1 LKKQILDTIAYSKKL
16 IVSPDIDGL
25 MSAML
30 LSKYNG
36 SSVVGTYDK
45 NLLVL
50 ADGIDPKE
58 CLFVDCDMNSPDY
71 VSIGNHM
78 RLMEDNISVESFN
91 PNTHYKVKQYNQKF
105 PFATCFLLAFGIE
118 TQTSLSDNLCMAYAD
133 STYKNKVNYAPNM
146 QHWSILMDCPEVQFV
161 MNNDVQISVENHMA
175 HMEGKQGFVSRR
187 LGKEKYMAQMN
198 QALENQSAWSFAFP
212 NKLTRGYK
220 YQTGLVDK
228 TTCIRYNK
236 DIISYAEVYGGEY
249 SVTYKDEVE
258 W

>member
-1 LKKQILDTIAYSKKL
+1 MKQQILDTLAYSKNL
-16 IVSPDIDGL
+16 IISPDIDGFV
-25 MSAML
+25 SAML
-30 LSKYNG
+30 LWKYNG

-45 NLLVL
+45 NILLL
-50 ADGIDPKE
+50 ADGIDPKD

-105 PFATCFLLAFGIE
+105 PFATCFLLAFAIE
-118 TQTSLSDNLCMAYAD
+118 SRTTLDDHLRMAYAD
-133 STYKNKVNYAPNM
+133 STYKNKVDYAENM
-146 QHWSILMDCPEVQFV
+146 QHWSVLLDCPQTRFV
-161 MNNDVQISVENHMA
+161 MNNDIHRVVEKHMA
-175 HMEGKQGFVSRR
+175 HMEGKQSFVSRR
-187 LGKEKYMAQMN
+187 LGKEKYITQMN
-198 QALENQSAWSFAFP
+198 QALNNEGPGNFRFRE
-212 NKLTRGYK
+212 LTRAYK
-220 YQTGLVDK
+220 YQTGLIDK

-249 SVTYKDEVE
+249 SVTYKDQVE

>member
-1 LKKQILDTIAYSKKL
+1 MQKEILDTIAYSQKL
-16 IVSPDIDGL
+16 IVSPDVDGF
-25 MSAML
+25 MSAKL

-45 NLLVL
+45 NLLLL
-50 ADGIDPKE
+50 ADGIDPKD

-105 PFATCFLLAFGIE
+105 PFATCFLLAFAIE
-118 TQTSLSDNLCMAYAD
+118 PETTLNDNLRMAYAD
-133 STYKNKVNYAPNM
+133 STYKNKVDYAENM
-146 QHWSILMDCPEVQFV
+146 QHWSILLDCPQTQFV
-161 MNNDVQISVENHMA
+161 MNNDIHNSVEKHMA
-175 HMEGKQGFVSRR
+175 HMEGKQSFVSRR
-187 LGKEKYMAQMN
+187 LGQEKYIDQMN
-198 QALENQSAWSFAFP
+198 QTLKSQGIEIE
-212 NKLTRGYK
+212 LTKGYK
-220 YQTGLVDK
+220 YQTGLIDK
-228 TTCIRYNK
+228 TTCMRYNK

-249 SVTYKDEVE
+249 SVTYKDQVE

>member
-1 LKKQILDTIAYSKKL
+1 MKQEILDTLAYSKKI
-16 IVSPDIDGL
+16 IVSPDVDGF
-25 MSAML
+25 MSAKL
-30 LSKYNG
+30 LWKYNG

-45 NLLVL
+45 NLLLL
-50 ADGIDPKE
+50 ADGIDPKD

-105 PFATCFLLAFGIE
+105 PFATCFLIAFAIEPQTTLA
-118 TQTSLSDNLCMAYAD
+118 DNLCMAYAD
-133 STYKNKVNYAPNM
+133 STYKNKVDYAENM
-146 QHWSILMDCPEVQFV
+146 QHWSILLDCPQVQFV
-161 MNNDVQISVENHMA
+161 MNNDIHNSVEKHMA
-175 HMEGKQGFVSRR
+175 YMEGKQSFVSRR

-198 QALENQSAWSFAFP
+198 QAINNQGTWKFAFE
-212 NKLTRGYK
+212 KLTRGYK

-236 DIISYAEVYGGEY
+236 DIMSYAEVYGGEY

>member
-1 LKKQILDTIAYSKKL
+1 MKNEILDTISYSKK
-16 IVSPDIDGL
+16 IIISPDVDGF
-25 MSAML
+25 MSAKL
-30 LSKYNG
+30 LWKYNG

-45 NLLVL
+45 NLLLL
-50 ADGIDPKE
+50 ADGIDPKD

-105 PFATCFLLAFGIE
+105 PFATCYLLAFAIE
-118 TQTSLSDNLCMAYAD
+118 SPSSLDDNLRMAYAD
-133 STYKNKVNYAPNM
+133 STYKNKVDYEPNM
-146 QHWSILMDCPEVQFV
+146 QHWSMLMDCPQTQFV
-161 MNNDVQISVENHMA
+161 MNNDIHNSVEKLMA
-175 HMEGKQGFVSRR
+175 PMEGKQSFVSRR

-198 QALENQSAWSFAFP
+198 QVLDQQGTWKFAFE
-212 NKLTRGYK
+212 KLTRGYK

-236 DIISYAEVYGGEY
+236 DIMSYAEVYGGEY

>member
-1 LKKQILDTIAYSKKL
+1 MQKEILDTIAYSKKL
-16 IVSPDIDGL
+16 IVSPDVDGF
-25 MSAML
+25 MSAKL
-30 LSKYNG
+30 LWKYNG

-45 NLLVL
+45 NLLLL
-50 ADGIDPKE
+50 ADGIDPKD

-105 PFATCFLLAFGIE
+105 PFATCYLLAFAIE
-118 TQTSLSDNLCMAYAD
+118 PETTLNDNLRMAYAD
-133 STYKNKVNYAPNM
+133 STYKNKVDYAENM
-146 QHWSILMDCPEVQFV
+146 QHWSILLDCPQTQFV
-161 MNNDVQISVENHMA
+161 MNNDIHNSVEKHMS
-175 HMEGKQGFVSRR
+175 HMEGKQSFVSRR
-187 LGKEKYMAQMN
+187 LGQERYMTQMN
-198 QALENQSAWSFAFP
+198 RVLFEEGWFQQ
-212 NKLTRGYK
+212 LTRGYK
-220 YQTGLVDK
+220 YQTGLIDK

-249 SVTYKDEVE
+249 SVTYKDQVE

>member
-1 LKKQILDTIAYSKKL
+1 MQKEILDTIEYSKKL
-16 IVSPDIDGL
+16 IVSPDVDGF
-25 MSAML
+25 MSAKL
-30 LSKYNG
+30 LWKYNG

-45 NLLVL
+45 NLLLL
-50 ADGIDPKE
+50 ADGIDPKD

-105 PFATCFLLAFGIE
+105 PFATCYLLAFAIE
-118 TQTSLSDNLCMAYAD
+118 PETSLSDNLSMAYAD
-133 STYKNKVNYAPNM
+133 STYKNKVDYSENM
-146 QHWSILMDCPEVQFV
+146 QHWSILMDCPQTQFV
-161 MNNDVQISVENHMA
+161 MNNDIHNSVEKHMA
-175 HMEGKQGFVSRR
+175 QMEGKQSFVSRR
-187 LGKEKYMAQMN
+187 LGQEKYMAQMN
-198 QALENQSAWSFAFP
+198 QVLNQEGTWKFAFK
-212 NKLTRGYK
+212 NLTRGYK
-220 YQTGLVDK
+220 YQTGLIDK

-249 SVTYKDEVE
+249 SVTYKDQVE

>member
-1 LKKQILDTIAYSKKL
+1 LKEQILDTLAYSKNL
-16 IVSPDIDGL
+16 IISPDIDGFV
-25 MSAML
+25 SAKL
-30 LSKYNG
+30 LWKYNG

-45 NLLVL
+45 NLLLL
-50 ADGIDPKE
+50 ADGIDPAD

-105 PFATCFLLAFGIE
+105 PFATCFLLAFAIE
-118 TQTSLSDNLCMAYAD
+118 PQTTLSDNLSMAYAD
-133 STYKNKVNYAPNM
+133 STYKNKVDYEHNM
-146 QHWSILMDCPEVQFV
+146 QHWSILLDCPQTQFV
-161 MNNDVQISVENHMA
+161 MNNDIHNSVEKHMA
-175 HMEGKQGFVSRR
+175 HMEGKQSFVSRR
-187 LGKEKYMAQMN
+187 LGKEKYIDQMN
-198 QALENQSAWSFAFP
+198 QVVYDQGAWSFAFP
-212 NKLTRGYK
+212 NKLTRAYK
-220 YQTGLVDK
+220 YQTGLIDK

-249 SVTYKDEVE
+249 SVTYKDQVE

>member
-1 LKKQILDTIAYSKKL
+1 MQKEILDTIAYSKKL
-16 IVSPDIDGL
+16 IVSPDVDGF
-25 MSAML
+25 MSAKL

-45 NLLVL
+45 NILLL
-50 ADGIDPKE
+50 ADGIDPKD

-105 PFATCFLLAFGIE
+105 PFATCYLLAFAIE
-118 TQTSLSDNLCMAYAD
+118 PETTLNDNLRMAYAD
-133 STYKNKVNYAPNM
+133 STYKNKVDYAENM
-146 QHWSILMDCPEVQFV
+146 QHWSILLDCPQTQFV
-161 MNNDVQISVENHMA
+161 MNNDIHNSVEKHMS
-175 HMEGKQGFVSRR
+175 HMEGKQSFVSRR
-187 LGKEKYMAQMN
+187 LGQERYMAQMN
-198 QALENQSAWSFAFP
+198 RVLFEEGWFQ
-212 NKLTRGYK
+212 KLTRGYK
-220 YQTGLVDK
+220 YQTGLIDK

-249 SVTYKDEVE
+249 SVTYKDQVE